1 MSRVNDIK
9 KQFDPYLSGMNG
21 SPLKSY
27 IIDRVIGQ
35 IAWYDKKSIEK
46 QKLFTMLSIMAIMLN
61 AVIPVMVLLSDE
73 CLLVK
78 VLIAGLSSAAGA
90 ISSIITLCSYKDLWV
105 HYRSNCEMLQSILYR
120 FFLRVG
126 EFKQIANDEAVLKDT
141 LVIACENYFTKEFQT
156 WVSIADEDPLN
167 GAK

>member
-1 MSRVNDIK
+1 
-9 KQFDPYLSGMNG
+9 MNG

-126 EFKQIANDEAVLKDT
+126 EFKQITNDEAVLKDT

-156 WVSIADEDPLN
+156 RVSIADEDPLN